1 MTVCMQHPF
10 WNGVSGNP
18 QQTMSLVCKMTF
30 KQIVEMLFQCF
41 QKALEQHWNNL
52 FEGNLAE
59 LGYVFAYF
67 FRDFFVIC
75 ISILRSI
82 VLVISRSVFFLTRRQ
97 SYEGVL

>member
-30 KQIVEMLFQCF
+30 KQIVEILFQCF

-67 FRDFFVIC
+67 FHNFFCDLYIIFKINC
-75 ISILRSI
+75 PGNFQIGILSNKEAI
-82 VLVISRSVFFLTRRQ
+82 L
-97 SYEGVL
+97 